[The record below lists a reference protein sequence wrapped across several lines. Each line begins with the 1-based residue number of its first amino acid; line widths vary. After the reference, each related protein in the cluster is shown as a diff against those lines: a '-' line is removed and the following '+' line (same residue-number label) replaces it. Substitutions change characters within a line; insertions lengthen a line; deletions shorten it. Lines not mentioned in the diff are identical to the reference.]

1 MIKGKLSNKIVLTTL
16 VVSLVSI
23 IVSCQKEK
31 STPADML
38 SGATVNT
45 LYLKGYSFKEPI
57 FIKVGSQNIE
67 VAQCDAN
74 RFVDIS
80 SEQSAIRIP
89 FAPGENE
96 IDLKFCTAAG
106 KVKYTHKFNNTS
118 SGRVKFMHVSDSIYL
133 NPVIPQPTA
142 GKMGIML
149 RYDSAEL
156 PNWKENV
163 DIALYYV
170 SKTGTPTTRLFK
182 TITNV
187 PRKGF
192 TEMIE
197 LEAPTSTYGP
207 EYALVVKKAGTS
219 TVLPLPNFIDSKAK
233 FFYNPGQTSIL
244 SISDSF
250 EIMQY
255 NITQLENYVR

>member
-16 VVSLVSI
+16 VLSLVSI
-23 IVSCQKEK
+23 MVSCQKEK

-67 VAQCDAN
+67 VAQCGAN

-96 IDLKFCTAAG
+96 IDLKFCTAEG

-118 SGRVKFMHVSDSIYL
+118 SGRVNFMHVSDSIYL
-133 NPVIPQPTA
+133 NPVIPRPTA

-170 SKTGTPTTRLFK
+170 SKNGTPTTRLFK

-197 LEAPTSTYGP
+197 LEAPTSNYGP

-219 TVLPLPNFIDSKAK
+219 TVLPLPNFIDSKAN